1 VTPLLEDRS
10 LEVWIGVDASVKRD
24 STALCI
30 CSYDGQAVRLV
41 GHRIW
46 QPSSEEPLDF
56 EGTIEHEL
64 LELRLRFDI
73 REVLY
78 DPDTDA
84 GFGAASQTRRSADGR
99 VSADGSVSRHNA
111 VAVGLRVGPP
121 LVM

>member
-1 VTPLLEDRS
+1 MPGLVFLRLQLGRRSPRIRRADEHLSRTPEDRS

-41 GHRIW
+41 GHRVW

-64 LELRLRFDI
+64 LELRHRFDI

-78 DPDTDA
+78 DPYTDA
-84 GFGAASQTRRSADGR
+84 GFGAASQT
-99 VSADGSVSRHNA
+99 
-111 VAVGLRVGPP
+111 
-121 LVM
+121 